1 MSLSRRQFLGQS
13 AVLAA
18 ASAPPGLPTISL
30 GKHQVTRLIVGAN
43 PFYGYSHF
51 NRLLD
56 QHMRE
61 WFTTERVCDT
71 LRQCE
76 QAGINTWQ
84 FSEGGRGVADL
95 QRYRAEGGK
104 LQAILLS
111 GRTVEEDLSLIP
123 KYAKLGLIG
132 IVHHGGTTD
141 RRWRAG
147 EQNKIREFLR
157 AVRDSGVLV
166 GLSTHNPLVVE
177 ATTEQNW
184 DLDFYMTCVYQVTRP
199 LEETRKL
206 LGQAPLGEVYLP
218 GDPPRMYQAAR
229 GTRKPCLAFKILAA
243 GRLTDTAQQ
252 VEQAFRMAFDNIK
265 PSDAV
270 IVGMYPRYSDQ
281 ARANADLVRRLL
293 LPSVSSLISPSR

>member
-1 MSLSRRQFLGQS
+1 MSVPRRRFLGQS
-13 AVLAA
+13 AALAA
-18 ASAPPGLPTISL
+18 GMVASASSPAPALPTVSL
-30 GKHQVTRLIVGAN
+30 GKHRVTRLIVGAN

-61 WFTTERVCDT
+61 WFTPERVCAT

-84 FSEGGRGVADL
+84 FSEGGRGIADL
-95 QRYRAEGGK
+95 ERYRAEGGK

-147 EQNKIREFLR
+147 EQDKIRDFLR

-177 ATTEQNW
+177 TTTEQNW
-184 DLDFYMTCVYQVTRP
+184 DLDFYMTCVYRVTRP
-199 LEETRKL
+199 VEETQKL

-218 GDPPRMYQAAR
+218 GDPPRMYQAIR
-229 GTRKPCLAFKILAA
+229 QTRKTCLAFKILAA
-243 GRLTDTAQQ
+243 GRRTDSPQE
-252 VEQAFRMAFDNIK
+252 VERAFRSAFDGIK
-265 PSDAV
+265 PQDAV
-270 IVGMYPRYSDQ
+270 IVGMYPRYTEQ

-293 LPSVSSLISPSR
+293 LKPVS